1 MDAGE
6 QIRSPGQTISWTRWA
21 LLVTSHALRAFEQP
35 KEGEL
40 SSLPSRE
47 DEKDLVER
55 AKQDPA
61 AFGELYDRHFL
72 QIYRFVYSRVR
83 DQTVAE
89 DVTSEVFV
97 KALRGIGRYQDTGRP
112 FSAWLYQISVNAV
125 NDRFRAS
132 RSFED
137 IEEQRDLTAAGPSLE
152 EVAAQRDEGLASL
165 SLNACGVDNDDSPR
179 AQALTGNRMQHAKRC
194 RGGSQ
199 VVLVVG
205 HEGATEVG
213 RDHLGG

>member
-1 MDAGE
+1 M
-6 QIRSPGQTISWTRWA
+6 
-21 LLVTSHALRAFEQP
+21 
-35 KEGEL
+35 

-47 DEKDLVER
+47 DEKGLVER

-72 QIYRFVYSRVR
+72 QTYRFVYSRVR

-97 KALRGIGRYQDTGRP
+97 KALRSIGRYQDTGRP

-132 RSFED
+132 RTFED
-137 IEEQRDLTAAGPSLE
+137 IEEQRDLTAGGPSLE
-152 EVAAQRDEGLASL
+152 EVAAQRDELRRIWSVVETLPKQQRMAMVLKFQEDMKIEDIAQVMGKTPGAVKLLIHRGVSKVRESVGQLA
-165 SLNACGVDNDDSPR
+165 PE
-179 AQALTGNRMQHAKRC
+179 
-194 RGGSQ
+194 GG
-199 VVLVVG
+199 
-205 HEGATEVG
+205 TE
-213 RDHLGG
+213 